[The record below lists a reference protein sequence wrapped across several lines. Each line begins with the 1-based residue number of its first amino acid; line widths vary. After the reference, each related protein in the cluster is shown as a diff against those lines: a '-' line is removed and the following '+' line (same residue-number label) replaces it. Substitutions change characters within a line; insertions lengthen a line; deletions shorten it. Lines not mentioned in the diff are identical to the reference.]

1 MTQVR
6 GGAYAT
12 PSGRAS
18 REPVQLAGDGEADAR
33 VCARITRA
41 HARTFAL
48 ASRFLPATK
57 RRAAFA
63 LYAFCRQADDLV
75 DSADDST
82 PAGRGATS
90 ARLASYGR
98 ELDAALDGEPRGPVF
113 RELARFVT
121 AYRVPP
127 EVLRELLAGVARDLE
142 PVRYATWVEL
152 GRYCEGVA
160 STVGE
165 MCTHVFG
172 VPGGAPA
179 RERALRYARTLGVAM
194 QLTNILRDIGEDARR
209 GRCYLP
215 EDEVATVGL
224 SRNRILEAG
233 QRRDGSLA
241 RDPNW
246 RRLLCFQVAR
256 ARALYAAA
264 QPGIALLAPDAQ
276 RCATACATGYAAIL
290 DAIEARDYDTLSGR
304 ARVGNW
310 GRATILWEAWRV
322 GRPGAA
328 TPPDDGPVPTW
339 DRAVHA
345 LPPLSRT
352 IA

>member
-1 MTQVR
+1 MTDVR
-6 GGAYAT
+6 GAFGTAAAL
-12 PSGRAS
+12 RDHA
-18 REPVQLAGDGEADAR
+18 PVALACDGDADAR
-33 VCARITRA
+33 VCAGITRA

-48 ASRFLPATK
+48 ASRFLPPAK

-75 DSADDST
+75 DGADD
-82 PAGRGATS
+82 GTS
-90 ARLASYGR
+90 VTRSVTAARLAAYGR
-98 ELDAALDGEPRGPVF
+98 ELDAALAGNPRSPVF
-113 RELARFVT
+113 RELARFVA

-142 PVRYATWVEL
+142 PVRYADWAEL

-215 EDEVATVGL
+215 EDELTTVGL
-224 SRNRILEAG
+224 SRARILDAG
-233 QRRDGSLA
+233 RRRDGSLT
-241 RDPNW
+241 RDPEW
-246 RRLLCFQVAR
+246 RRLLSFQVAR

-290 DAIEARDYDTLSGR
+290 DAIEARDYDTLSAR
-304 ARVGNW
+304 ARVSGW
-310 GRATILWEAWRV
+310 GRAAILWEAWRV

-328 TPPDDGPVPTW
+328 MPPGEGPVPTW
-339 DRAVHA
+339 DRAAHA
-345 LPPLSRT
+345 IPPLSRT
-352 IA
+352 VA